1 MFGLPS
7 ILTYILIVVMA
18 IASVAASLRRIGRG
32 GTHALGG
39 IASLVA
45 IGAMQVMLIYVVL
58 QFHYVSNAI
67 GPGSPNPAFP
77 MNYTPIPWSTVTG
90 FGTPASGPGTLGG
103 P

>member
-1 MFGLPS
+1 MSGLPP

-32 GTHALGG
+32 GTDALGG

-45 IGAMQVMLIYVVL
+45 IGATLVVLIYVVV
-58 QFHYVSNAI
+58 QFHHVSGVI
-67 GPGSPNPAFP
+67 GPGGSNPAFP
-77 MNYTPIPWSTVTG
+77 VSYTPIPWSTVPG